1 MSRAEPTVL
10 KGVFSMKK
18 GWLCGLLCALALS
31 AQAAEPHKTLRLSLG
46 EQQSLQ
52 TKYSVKRSAI
62 GNPGV
67 ASLRV
72 LDSRNF
78 LITAKGLGSTNLL
91 LWQGQNEPTTIQ
103 IDVVPDVSANASFG
117 VAIDASGD
125 KTVLSG
131 KTSSLSQHDQ
141 LLSMAGAN
149 VIDDTVEQGAIQVQT
164 DIRIIEYSRSQLK
177 QIGTAMSYIDGNASI
192 ATGSTSLLP
201 ILSGNGPVG
210 ALLGGAVTG
219 SSASSILFGYATN
232 SFKGAINALQR
243 NGYAYTLAEP
253 SLVSLSGQ
261 TASFLAGGEFPY
273 PVSNRDGQVQ
283 IEYKEFGV
291 RLRLTPTILNENSIM
306 LKVAPEV
313 SDLDFSSGV
322 QAAGVAVP
330 SLRVRRTDTTVQLAP
345 GESFI
350 ISGLVSRSTFNNANR
365 VPGLGDIPILGALF
379 RSSNFEQEDKELLMI
394 VTPHLVKPIAK
405 NIKLNELPGETYRS
419 YVPSF
424 TGMMFGNS
432 TEKESVKHRSQE
444 QPSANVGF
452 AN

>member
-1 MSRAEPTVL
+1 
-10 KGVFSMKK
+10 MKK

-31 AQAAEPHKTLRLSLG
+31 VQAVEPHKTLRLSLG

-91 LWQGQNEPTTIQ
+91 LWQGQTEPTTIQ

-177 QIGTAMSYIDGNASI
+177 QIGTAMTYLGGGGNAAI
-192 ATGSTSLLP
+192 GTGSNALLP
-201 ILSGNGPVG
+201 ILSGNNFLET
-210 ALLGGAVTG
+210 LLGGVDTG
-219 SSASSILFGYATN
+219 SSASSILVGYANN
-232 SFKGAINALQR
+232 SFKGAINALQK
-243 NGYAYTLAEP
+243 NGYAYTLSEP

-273 PVSNRDGQVQ
+273 PVSNNDGQVE

-322 QAAGVAVP
+322 QTGGVAVP

-394 VTPHLVKPIAK
+394 VTPHLVKPIAR
-405 NIKLNELPGETYRS
+405 NVKLNELPGETYRS

-424 TGMMFGNS
+424 TDMMFGNS
-432 TEKESVKHRSQE
+432 VEKESVKHSSQA